1 MTRVVEKVKAVDGV
15 SAVKQTQ
22 AGSNLL
28 LEIGFDPQRAEP
40 RRIVAVVKAT
50 LESDLLNR
58 DPVMT
63 EETDDLSK
71 AFALRTP

>member
-50 LESDLLNR
+50 LESDLWNR

>member
-1 MTRVVEKVKAVDGV
+1 LTRVVEKVKAVDGV

-50 LESDLLNR
+50 LESDLWNR